1 LQTYLLTKQIGFYGL
16 KNSGSIKIM
25 LKQSNPKK
33 HREQGMTL
41 IELLM
46 SLVIFLIGIAAIYG
60 VTKLAAI
67 EKNTVSTRTDQ
78 LRSAR
83 IALEYIRRD
92 ALNAGFGYH
101 RTGGL
106 LPDNTGNALFAL
118 PNDTDT
124 QRDFLTSVIGGN
136 NISANSLNFGA
147 TMDDIAFI
155 SRDASFNLGNTP
167 GVTTGNLI
175 TYTGA
180 TASGNAVKVT
190 TANNDCANCS
200 KYDLYLFESASG
212 TTQVIGMVTSKLD
225 NNNIILD
232 QGSDDPL
239 NVNQRSTG
247 NVDTQSLLVTTPGGG
262 TIKRINVISYSIT
275 SAGVLVRKKFGN
287 MPTNATQQVETR
299 ELVYGVS
306 DFQIKYYMEDG
317 TTIDDPSIG
326 NSGRTNQLKM
336 NSVVQIQV
344 TITLAP
350 DTSDTNLKVTTP
362 ITIKEFI
369 STKNLRYEAS

>member
-1 LQTYLLTKQIGFYGL
+1 MPKQNSTK
-16 KNSGSIKIM
+16 N
-25 LKQSNPKK
+25 N
-33 HREQGMTL
+33 RERGMTL
-41 IELLM
+41 IELMM

-60 VTKLAAI
+60 VTRLAAI

-106 LPDNTGNALFAL
+106 MPDNAGNGLFGL
-118 PNDTDT
+118 TNDTDT
-124 QRDFLTSVIGGN
+124 ESDFMTSVIAGN
-136 NISANSLNFGA
+136 DVSTNTLNFGGR
-147 TMDDIAFI
+147 MDDIAFV
-155 SRDASFNLGNTP
+155 SRDASFNPGNTP
-167 GVTTGNLI
+167 GATTGNLV

-190 TANNDCANCS
+190 TANNDCTNCS

-232 QGSDDPL
+232 QGTDDPL
-239 NVNQRSTG
+239 NVNQKSSG
-247 NVDTQSLLVTTPGGG
+247 NVDTQSLLITTPGGG
-262 TIKRINVISYSIT
+262 TIKRINLISYSIT
-275 SAGVLVRKKFGN
+275 STGVLIRKKFGN
-287 MPTNATQQVETR
+287 QPTNATQQVETR

-317 TTIDDPSIG
+317 TTINDPSNG
-326 NSGRTNQLKM
+326 NSGRTNQSKM

-344 TITLAP
+344 TITIAP
-350 DTSDTNLKVTTP
+350 DTSDTQLKVTTP